1 MAVLRKYGLLDAVW
15 LRLYCGLTRRNVFG
29 RSHVRSESPP
39 FPPSSRALVSFA
51 LVLLLHKSSVYNGHH
66 VQHGARRAARRL
78 APRIK
83 TRRPTPGE
91 TRGEADGQSQ
101 AVGEVEWV
109 DMYEE
114 GDVFA
119 GATCAISVAAL
130 ICAVAMYWVFS
141 SIAMP
146 HEVEN
151 GVVGK

>member
-1 MAVLRKYGLLDAVW
+1 
-15 LRLYCGLTRRNVFG
+15 
-29 RSHVRSESPP
+29 
-39 FPPSSRALVSFA
+39 
-51 LVLLLHKSSVYNGHH
+51 
-66 VQHGARRAARRL
+66 
-78 APRIK
+78 
-83 TRRPTPGE
+83 
-91 TRGEADGQSQ
+91 
-101 AVGEVEWV
+101 VGEVEWV